1 MANRVLV
8 CVTKQKTCERLIKT
22 GARLAK
28 ETGDAELLV
37 VHVLHRDDNI
47 LGNMMQGDALEFLF
61 QISKQVGADMTVLRS
76 EKVIETLIEYAKK
89 NEVSTIVV
97 GEAPKNAK
105 RDLGIITHLQ
115 QELPTATVMVIPSK
129 G

>member
-1 MANRVLV
+1 MSNRVLV

-28 ETGDAELLV
+28 EAGDAELLV

-61 QISKQVGADMTVLRS
+61 KISKQVGADMTVLRS

>member
-28 ETGDAELLV
+28 EAGDAELLV

-61 QISKQVGADMTVLRS
+61 QISKQA
-76 EKVIETLIEYAKK
+76 
-89 NEVSTIVV
+89 VSY
-97 GEAPKNAK
+97 
-105 RDLGIITHLQ
+105 THLDVYKRQ
-115 QELPTATVMVIPSK
+115 VLPALVSNQSVWAMVR
-129 G
+129 

>member
-28 ETGDAELLV
+28 EAGDAELLV

-47 LGNMMQGDALEFLF
+47 LGNMMQGLSLIHILPADAPQRPF
-61 QISKQVGADMTVLRS
+61 QRA
-76 EKVIETLIEYAKK
+76 
-89 NEVSTIVV
+89 
-97 GEAPKNAK
+97 
-105 RDLGIITHLQ
+105 
-115 QELPTATVMVIPSK
+115 
-129 G
+129 